1 MPTHDAQLSGVPKI
15 ALVKASSIEEAR
27 LDAAKLLDVPASE
40 LVLTVLEHQHRC
52 TGEFVGSDKA
62 LDTCSQRG
70 GDGGH
75 VISL

>member
-40 LVLTVLEHQHRC
+40 LVLTVLEHQRVL
-52 TGEFVGSDKA
+52 GK
-62 LDTCSQRG
+62 QR
-70 GDGGH
+70 
-75 VISL
+75 VAQR